1 MFIYYVLLFCS
12 ALIFSSQFLIT
23 KQYQKRNGTGFLG
36 SVKLSLFAYFTIAVF
51 FFVKGCITTGSL
63 NFGFSW
69 FTLLMTLC
77 IAIVSLA
84 CVYMGIKVL
93 KVGDMSI
100 YSVFMMLGSL
110 VLPSIVGLVFYKE
123 EMSWLKAIALI
134 LMIFAIIF
142 SVSSI
147 DKKKLT
153 LKAILYYVG
162 IFVMN
167 GMIGVLF
174 TIHQNQAA
182 LTAANIQTIEDGV
195 IKYSVNNDVFMT
207 WYGLSTVI
215 LSSVVFGVYY
225 LLKGIKPELAAKL
238 SKGEDEEVAVENESA
253 LKMLGITI
261 GLAALYGLCNGLGDY
276 FIAIATQPHALGSS
290 ITFPIINGGTIVF
303 STISGVLFFKEKLKV
318 ATIISLLLVI
328 ISTVMFMFV

>member
-23 KQYQKRNGTGFLG
+23 KQYQRRNGTGFLG

-261 GLAALYGLCNGLGDY
+261 GLAALYGL
-276 FIAIATQPHALGSS
+276 
-290 ITFPIINGGTIVF
+290 
-303 STISGVLFFKEKLKV
+303 
-318 ATIISLLLVI
+318 
-328 ISTVMFMFV
+328 